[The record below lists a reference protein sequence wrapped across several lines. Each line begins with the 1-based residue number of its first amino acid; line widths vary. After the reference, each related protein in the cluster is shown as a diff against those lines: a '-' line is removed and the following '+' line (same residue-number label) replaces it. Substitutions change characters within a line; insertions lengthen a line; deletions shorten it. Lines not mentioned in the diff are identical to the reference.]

1 VATATSK
8 SKPAWQAKVTA
19 KTFEITQQF
28 VDLSHPGGAEFRFR
42 VDRRKGQPLTFTDF
56 REPGTGTAGTT
67 GIWGTRPPQ
76 PAGRSCSLT
85 PTSFRYELAALV
97 GAKRAAEIIESLTE
111 VGQSA
116 HPHG

>member
-8 SKPAWQAKVTA
+8 SKPAWQAEVTA

-67 GIWGTRPPQ
+67 GIWGTLPPQ
-76 PAGRSCSLT
+76 RPAKLCTLT
-85 PTSFRYELAALV
+85 LTGFRFELAELV
-97 GAKRAAEIIESLTE
+97 GAERAEEIIESLTE
-111 VGQSA
+111 VRR
-116 HPHG
+116 

>member
-42 VDRRKGQPLTFTDF
+42 VDRRKGQALTFTDY
-56 REPGTGTAGTT
+56 REPGTWRAL
-67 GIWGTRPPQ
+67 PPER
-76 PAGRSCSLT
+76 AGRARRLT
-85 PTSFRYELAALV
+85 LNAFRFELAALV
-97 GAKRAAEIIESLTE
+97 GLDRANEIIRSLRK
-111 VGQSA
+111 
-116 HPHG
+116 